1 MDLMIDIETMST
13 YPNAIILNI
22 GAIGFDPF
30 TDDIYTQHSFYSR
43 IDIDSQSNR
52 HELEDTIEWWMKQP
66 ADAQEE
72 AFAEE
77 DRIPLETALNEL
89 STVARKCSRVWAH
102 GIAFD
107 MPILEHAYREY
118 NKPYPWQ
125 FWNVFDSRT
134 LTKMNSIRPIGNSHH
149 ALEDCVNQIELLQDT
164 IKRLGIT
171 KIG

>member
-1 MDLMIDIETMST
+1 MIDIETMST
-13 YPNAIILNI
+13 NPDAIILNI

-30 TDDIYTQHSFYSR
+30 SDEIYSQHSFYSR
-43 IDIDSQSNR
+43 VDIDSQSNR
-52 HELEDTIEWWMKQP
+52 HESNDTMDWWMKQP
-66 ADAQEE
+66 TKAQTE

-77 DRIPLETALNEL
+77 DRISLETALDEL
-89 STVARKCSRVWAH
+89 SVVARKCSRVWAH

-118 NKPYPWQ
+118 RKPYPWQ

-134 LTKMNSIRPIGNSHH
+134 LTKINSIRPIGNSHH
-149 ALEDCVNQIELLQDT
+149 ALEDCINQITLLQGT
-164 IKRLGIT
+164 IKRLDIT

>member
-30 TDDIYTQHSFYSR
+30 TNDIYTQHSFYSR

-72 AFAEE
+72 AFGEE

-89 STVARKCSRVWAH
+89 SIVARKCSRVWAH